1 MRRFAPVLLATVI
14 CCFLVAC
21 QESAVIPGDGPD
33 RNTRS
38 PLGPVSPATTY
49 VLYGTSSGGD
59 ALFTLDPETGETT
72 LIGPLDPDPDIF
84 VTPVAMAVR
93 ACDGG
98 IFIWNNSNGTGGNTT
113 VLDGRLLTADPC
125 TGLGTA
131 VDPDLPHQGQ
141 ISALA
146 FHPAGRLFGT
156 DSQLFE
162 VDPLTGEVTT
172 VGPIGARIGGA
183 DCHPVTG
190 VLYGAELSSPYRFG
204 TIDLETG
211 ALTEI
216 GRLDIEQGVI
226 GALAFDPSGNTLYG
240 TSMYTDGQLFEIDIE
255 TGEISNIVPIVGTTP
270 QGMGFAPV
278 CGEGGGDCGLPTVV
292 NPTLVIKPGGCPN
305 PLNPKSRGVLPMA
318 LLGADDF
325 DINDIDVSTL
335 EINGVSPL
343 RSNHEDVGGPVD
355 REVEECECAE
365 GDYDGIMDLTLKFS
379 TPAIVATLGSLSRG
393 DVVELTLTGTML
405 DGTSLESS
413 ECVVIVG
420 K

>member
-1 MRRFAPVLLATVI
+1 VI

-33 RNTRS
+33 RNTS
-38 PLGPVSPATTY
+38 PPLGPVSSATTY
-49 VLYGTSSGGD
+49 ALYGTSANGD

-84 VTPVAMAVR
+84 VTPIAMAVR
-93 ACDGG
+93 ACDGE
-98 IFIWNNSNGTGGNTT
+98 IFIWNNSNAG
-113 VLDGRLLTADPC
+113 VLDGRLLTADRC

-131 VDPDLPHQGQ
+131 VAPDLPHQGQ

-146 FHPAGRLFGT
+146 FHPDGRLFGT
-156 DSQLFE
+156 DSQLFA
-162 VDPLTGEVTT
+162 VDPLTGEVTA

-183 DCHPVTG
+183 DCHPATG
-190 VLYGAELSSPYRFG
+190 VLYGAELGAPYRFG

-211 ALTEI
+211 AFSEI
-216 GRLDIEQGVI
+216 DSLDIEDGVI

-240 TSMYTDGQLFEIDIE
+240 TSSYGGGQLFEIDIA

-318 LLGADDF
+318 ILGADDF
-325 DINDIDVSTL
+325 DISDIDVSTL

-343 RSNHEDVGGPVD
+343 RSSHEDVGGPAGY
-355 REVEECECAE
+355 EVEECECAE

-379 TPAIVATLGSLSRG
+379 SQAIVAALGSLSRG
-393 DVVELTLTGTML
+393 DVVELTITGTML